1 MIDGDIISKI
11 LDKPEGGSQLEE
23 LIDDGIVRIV
33 IEKRDPY
40 YTIAKN
46 KIKECICEV
55 TYDTD
60 ESYRTKMIQKLNKL
74 HIRSSEH
81 KAPFYEFY
89 TNFIEICIEFV
100 KNESHPINKDGLLYL
115 NKINREV

>member
-23 LIDDGIVRIV
+23 LIDDGIVRII

-55 TYDTD
+55 TVDSD
-60 ESYRTKMIQKLNKL
+60 DGYRQRMVERLNKL
-74 HIRSSEH
+74 YFKSSEH
-81 KAPFYEFY
+81 KAPFYKFY
-89 TNFIEICIEFV
+89 TNFVEICMEFV
-100 KNESHPINKDGLLYL
+100 KEDVHPINKDGLLYL

>member
-11 LDKPEGGSQLEE
+11 LDKPDGSSQLEE
-23 LIDDGIVRIV
+23 LIDDGIARII
-33 IEKRDPY
+33 IEKRNPY

-55 TYDTD
+55 TVDSD
-60 ESYRTKMIQKLNKL
+60 DVYRQRMVERLNKL
-74 HIRSSEH
+74 YFKSAENKSLVHQ
-81 KAPFYEFY
+81 FY
-89 TNFIEICIEFV
+89 TNFVEICMEFV
-100 KNESHPINKDGLLYL
+100 KEDDHPINKDGLLYL

>member
-1 MIDGDIISKI
+1 MIDGDIISRI
-11 LDKPEGGSQLEE
+11 LDKPSGGSQLEE
-23 LIDDGIVRIV
+23 LIDDGIVRII

-55 TYDTD
+55 TREVD
-60 ESYRTKMIQKLNKL
+60 EDYQSKMIQRLNKL
-74 HIRSSEH
+74 YIKSSGH
-81 KAPFYEFY
+81 KAPFYTFY

-100 KNESHPINKDGLLYL
+100 KDETYPINKDGLEYL